1 MPKQI
6 RRDGKLLSKVVSH
19 SDALRAL
26 TGEE

>member
-6 RRDGKLLSKVVSH
+6 RRDGKLLGEIVSH

-26 TGEE
+26 TGEK